1 MIQIY
6 TIQQKVSD
14 KCDLK
19 GGVHNGY
26 IFELVTKDMYGLPQ
40 AWRIAHDDLVKHTEP
55 YEYWPLSKTPGL
67 WIHENCPIN
76 FNLVVDDFGVKYLAK
91 EHALNLK
98 AALEDKYK
106 VTTYQEGKLYIDIS
120 LKWDYEK
127 GTVQLAMSGYV
138 RAALHSFQQ

>member
-1 MIQIY
+1 M
-6 TIQQKVSD
+6 
-14 KCDLK
+14 
-19 GGVHNGY
+19 
-26 IFELVTKDMYGLPQ
+26 
-40 AWRIAHDDLVKHTEP
+40 EP
-55 YEYWPLSKTPGL
+55 YEYRPLSKTPGL

-120 LKWDYEK
+120 LK
-127 GTVQLAMSGYV
+127 
-138 RAALHSFQQ
+138 